1 MDTFAKFGTFCSLL
15 YQVTKLL
22 RQQLPLGWSIKYL
35 LKDLSHF
42 LSVPFLFWKSS
53 EMPNIK
59 RFSWEKEKR
68 LTSWQIAQ
76 KRCLICPRGKTY
88 FVKRQTRML
97 CILEVIGKC
106 KLLYIFLLFNSNVYK
121 RQNDLILIRVSKI
134 PIYFQYRFSV
144 FKTQYRY

>member
-1 MDTFAKFGTFCSLL
+1 MNSEQTFKSIMYSLSSKECISVSFSETLTFPNALMDTFAKFGTFCSLL

-22 RQQLPLGWSIKYL
+22 RQQLPLGSSIKYL

-68 LTSWQIAQ
+68 LTSWQIA
-76 KRCLICPRGKTY
+76 
-88 FVKRQTRML
+88 
-97 CILEVIGKC
+97 
-106 KLLYIFLLFNSNVYK
+106 
-121 RQNDLILIRVSKI
+121 
-134 PIYFQYRFSV
+134 
-144 FKTQYRY
+144 

>member
-1 MDTFAKFGTFCSLL
+1 MWQKWQGVWWDSQQKLSRVLVPDIFQGLIQLWTVNKRSNTIMYSLSRYEWIWGTFSETSTFPNALMDTFAKFGTFCSLL

-22 RQQLPLGWSIKYL
+22 RQQLPLGSSIKYL

-68 LTSWQIAQ
+68 LTSWQIA
-76 KRCLICPRGKTY
+76 
-88 FVKRQTRML
+88 
-97 CILEVIGKC
+97 
-106 KLLYIFLLFNSNVYK
+106 
-121 RQNDLILIRVSKI
+121 
-134 PIYFQYRFSV
+134 
-144 FKTQYRY
+144 

>member
-1 MDTFAKFGTFCSLL
+1 MQDSCNVIVTKMARGVMRFTAEVIKSPCSWYISGFDTVMNSEQTFKYNYAFIFSYAWIWGSFYETSTFPNALMDTFAKFGTFCSLL

-22 RQQLPLGWSIKYL
+22 RQQLPLGSSIKYL

-68 LTSWQIAQ
+68 LTSWQIA
-76 KRCLICPRGKTY
+76 
-88 FVKRQTRML
+88 
-97 CILEVIGKC
+97 
-106 KLLYIFLLFNSNVYK
+106 
-121 RQNDLILIRVSKI
+121 
-134 PIYFQYRFSV
+134 
-144 FKTQYRY
+144 